1 MNKLVTFFRE
11 TSMGRFLIGAGI
23 ILIIFGCIVRSFAKD
38 NANYIKTDAVVT
50 KTELFEEADEKN
62 NTEALYTVDVKYI
75 VDGTEYEEEYGVFSG
90 YKVGDQVM
98 ISYDPKNPAEI
109 AQPARPGS
117 NKLEGYLFI
126 LAGIAALAAGIVSL
140 ARAAQKHKALKE
152 QEKEWT
158 NG

>member
-1 MNKLVTFFRE
+1 MNKLATFFRE

-38 NANYIKTDAVVT
+38 NANYIKTYAVVT
-50 KTELFEEADEKN
+50 KTELFEEADGEN
-62 NTEALYTVDVKYI
+62 DTEALYTVYVKYT

-90 YKVGDQVM
+90 YKVGDQVT

-109 AQPARPGS
+109 AQPGN

-126 LAGIAALAAGIVSL
+126 LAGVAALAAGIVSL

>member
-1 MNKLVTFFRE
+1 MNKLAAFFRE

-75 VDGTEYEEEYGVFSG
+75 VDGTEYVEEYGVFSG
-90 YKVGDQVM
+90 YKVGDQVT

-109 AQPARPGS
+109 AQPGN

-126 LAGIAALAAGIVSL
+126 LAGVAALAAGIVSL
-140 ARAAQKHKALKE
+140 ARTAQKHKALKE

>member
-50 KTELFEEADEKN
+50 KTELFEESDEKN

-75 VDGTEYEEEYGVFSG
+75 VEKSMVSSLAIKWETRSRSP
-90 YKVGDQVM
+90 M
-98 ISYDPKNPAEI
+98 IRKTPLRSPSPPGPAAI
-109 AQPARPGS
+109 NLRDICLSWPGS
-117 NKLEGYLFI
+117 PR
-126 LAGIAALAAGIVSL
+126 SL
-140 ARAAQKHKALKE
+140 PGSSAWPEPRRNTKH
-152 QEKEWT
+152 
-158 NG
+158 

>member
-1 MNKLVTFFRE
+1 MNKLAAFFRE
-11 TSMGRFLIGAGI
+11 TSMGRILIGAGI
-23 ILIIFGCIVRSFAKD
+23 ILIVFGVVVRTFAKD
-38 NANYIKTDAVVT
+38 NANYVKTDAVVT

-62 NTEALYTVDVKYI
+62 NTEALYTVDVKYT

-90 YKVGDQVM
+90 CKVGDQVT
-98 ISYDPKNPAEI
+98 ISYDPQNPSEI
-109 AQPARPGS
+109 AQPARSGS
-117 NKLEGYLFI
+117 NKLEGYLYI

>member
-75 VDGTEYEEEYGVFSG
+75 VDGTEYV
-90 YKVGDQVM
+90 
-98 ISYDPKNPAEI
+98 
-109 AQPARPGS
+109 
-117 NKLEGYLFI
+117 I
-126 LAGIAALAAGIVSL
+126 LAGVAALAAGIVSL

>member
-90 YKVGDQVM
+90 YKVGDQVT

-109 AQPARPGS
+109 AQPAGV
-117 NKLEGYLFI
+117 
-126 LAGIAALAAGIVSL
+126 AALAAGIVSL

>member
-1 MNKLVTFFRE
+1 MNKLAAFFRE

-38 NANYIKTDAVVT
+38 
-50 KTELFEEADEKN
+50 
-62 NTEALYTVDVKYI
+62 VDVKYI

-90 YKVGDQVM
+90 YKVGDQVT

-126 LAGIAALAAGIVSL
+126 LAGVAALAAGIVSL